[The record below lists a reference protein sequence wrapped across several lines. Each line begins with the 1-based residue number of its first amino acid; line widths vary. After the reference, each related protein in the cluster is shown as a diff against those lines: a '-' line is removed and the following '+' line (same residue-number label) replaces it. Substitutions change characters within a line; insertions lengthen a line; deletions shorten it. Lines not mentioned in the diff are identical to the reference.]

1 VYAKDAV
8 VVLLD
13 SGELHS
19 GLLAYFC
26 TLWARAA
33 PLEIISVVDNAQ
45 DTDMHKSTTLQA
57 AAVPPKD
64 YRAVQ
69 EKIPVLEISSYSLKK
84 KWFQVLRH

>member
-1 VYAKDAV
+1 MYAKDAV

-45 DTDMHKSTTLQA
+45 ERVSASSDGLIEHGTRHSGS
-57 AAVPPKD
+57 
-64 YRAVQ
+64 
-69 EKIPVLEISSYSLKK
+69 VL
-84 KWFQVLRH
+84 